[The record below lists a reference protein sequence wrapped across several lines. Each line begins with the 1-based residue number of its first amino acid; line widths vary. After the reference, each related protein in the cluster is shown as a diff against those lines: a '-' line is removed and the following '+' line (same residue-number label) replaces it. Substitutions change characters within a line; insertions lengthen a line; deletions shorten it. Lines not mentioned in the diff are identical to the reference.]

1 MTDGPLDAR
10 SEFRRAE
17 ALIELRRFDEA
28 MAVLARA
35 VSIDADAPR
44 GWCLMAQTQLG
55 LGDPEAALQSAGRA
69 VALAPDLEW
78 VHRLASLAFS
88 RLGRH
93 DEAVAAAREAVRLDP
108 GSWRGLARL
117 AQALIPATP
126 DRREARMT
134 AERARDLAPLV
145 PDTHIAVGFV
155 EAAAGNRKVALAA
168 YHKAL
173 EIDPDNTVAHN
184 EIARL
189 HLRSGTAG
197 GLAKAATGFAT
208 AVQTDPRAG
217 VSRHNLNIAVG
228 TFLARAAGLLL
239 VAAIIARGFGHSG
252 TVVSRIAP
260 VALLLVPGVFVA
272 RFVFRLTRDLR
283 RFLWRTVVHP
293 KTRLIAVTAEAL
305 AVALIIVGAVAPEQ
319 IRLDLFDAA
328 LGLAFVSLFS
338 PSGASDLRLTTRRNP
353 TAGPQ
358 HDIPA
363 EPAIGSAVLW
373 LIAASLA
380 AVCALGVVV
389 AFNPASAPGG
399 ILVAL
404 GCAAGC
410 GYTLRTIRIRIVR
423 SRPGSTGSDR

>member
-1 MTDGPLDAR
+1 MTDVPLDAR

-28 MAVLARA
+28 MDVLARA
-35 VSIDADAPR
+35 ISIDHDAPR
-44 GWCLMAQTQLG
+44 GWCLLAQTQLG
-55 LGDPEAALQSAGRA
+55 LGDPDAALQSAGRA

-108 GSWRGLARL
+108 GSWRGLTRL
-117 AQALIPATP
+117 AQALIPATA
-126 DRREARMT
+126 DRAEARMT

-155 EAAAGNRKVALAA
+155 EAAAGNRKVALEA
-168 YHKAL
+168 YGKAL

-197 GLAKAATGFAT
+197 NLAKAAMGFAT
-208 AVQTDPRAG
+208 AVQTDPRAA
-217 VSRHNLNIAVG
+217 VSRHNLDIAVG

-239 VAAIIARGFGHSG
+239 VAAVIARGFGNSA
-252 TVVSRIAP
+252 TVASRIAP
-260 VALLLVPGVFVA
+260 IVLLLVPGLFVT
-272 RFVFRLTRDLR
+272 RFVLRLTGELR
-283 RFLWRTVVHP
+283 RFLRRTVVHP
-293 KTRLIAVTAEAL
+293 RTRLIAVTAEAL
-305 AVALIIVGAVAPEQ
+305 VVGLIIAGALAPESM
-319 IRLDLFDAA
+319 RLHLFDAA
-328 LGLAFVSLFS
+328 LGFAFVSLFS
-338 PSGASDLRLTTRRNP
+338 PSGARDLRTRGRGGAG
-353 TAGPQ
+353 AGPQ

-363 EPAIGSAVLW
+363 EPAVGKAVLW

-380 AVCALGVVV
+380 AVCALGAVV

-410 GYTLRTIRIRIVR
+410 GYTLRTIRNRY
-423 SRPGSTGSDR
+423 RPRSDRSSP